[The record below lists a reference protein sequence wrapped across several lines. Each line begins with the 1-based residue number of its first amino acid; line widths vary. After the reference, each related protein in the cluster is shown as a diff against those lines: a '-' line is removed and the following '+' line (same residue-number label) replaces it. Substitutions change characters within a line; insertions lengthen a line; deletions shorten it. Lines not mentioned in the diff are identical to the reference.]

1 MTSPEIVEDGAIDPR
16 IDETTALLAAP
27 STASPTQGQAENGT
41 INNNKDVDEDK
52 PLPKEQIFFL
62 CVARVVEPIAFFSIF
77 PFINQMIRDT
87 GVAEQ
92 DVGFYSGLI
101 ESLFSL
107 TQMFCM
113 IPWGRASDYFGRKPI
128 LVSSLAGVSFATA
141 IFGFAGTIW
150 AMILIRCFEGLF
162 AGTIVTIRTM
172 ISENST
178 AKTQARAFSF
188 FAFSGNLGIF
198 LGPIIGGALA
208 KPATVFPSIFGRIQ
222 FFHDFPYALPTIV
235 TGGIGVIATITSGI
249 FIKETLVR
257 HPKSSSDKSKEMSTL
272 ELLRSPNVPMTLYLY
287 AHIMVLAFSYTAIIP
302 VFFFTPVHLGGFG
315 FSPLRISI
323 FMMIGGL
330 SQSLYLLIVFPWLQA
345 RVGTA
350 GVMRLCAHAYPFFFA
365 FLPVCNV
372 FLRRGMT
379 AAFWAVAPAALVV
392 GSGVAMSFT
401 AIQLVLND
409 VSPSPA
415 VLGTLNAVSLTL
427 VSGIRAFSPALFS
440 SLFATSVGS
449 GVLDGHLIWVLM
461 IALALGFAV
470 VSHWTPEP
478 DKEVKNGAENGE
490 EEQQQ

>member
-1 MTSPEIVEDGAIDPR
+1 MTTTDMVEDGAIDPR
-16 IDETTALLAAP
+16 VDETTALLAAP
-27 STASPTQGQAENGT
+27 STASPTTDQTENGT
-41 INNNKDVDEDK
+41 ANNKNVDEDK
-52 PLPKEQIFFL
+52 PLPKDQIFFL
-62 CVARVVEPIAFFSIF
+62 CLARVVEPIAFFSIF

-113 IPWGRASDYFGRKPI
+113 IPWGWASDYFGRKPM
-128 LVSSLAGVSFATA
+128 LVLSLAGVSIATA
-141 IFGFAGTIW
+141 LFGFAETIW
-150 AMILIRCFEGLF
+150 AMILIRCFGGLF
-162 AGTIVTIRTM
+162 AGTVVTIRTM

-198 LGPIIGGALA
+198 LGPSIGGALA
-208 KPATVFPSIFGRIQ
+208 KPAALFPSIFGHIQ

-235 TGGIGVIATITSGI
+235 TGVIGVIATVTSGI
-249 FIKETLVR
+249 FLKETLVR
-257 HPKSSSDKSKEMSTL
+257 KPKSSSDISTKMSTL
-272 ELLRSPNVPMTLYLY
+272 ELLRARNVPMTLYIY
-287 AHIMVLAFSYTAIIP
+287 AHVMVLAFSYTAIVP

-315 FSPLRISI
+315 FSPLQISI
-323 FMMIGGL
+323 FMTLGGL

-345 RVGTA
+345 RIGTA
-350 GVMRLCAHAYPFFFA
+350 GVMRLCAHAYPCFFA

-379 AAFWAVAPAALVV
+379 AVFWAVAPVALML

-440 SLFATSVGS
+440 SLFAASVGS
-449 GVLDGHLIWVLM
+449 GILGGHLIWILMVVL
-461 IALALGFAV
+461 AAGFAV

-478 DKEVKNGAENGE
+478 GKEVKDGAEE
-490 EEQQQ
+490 EAE